1 MFGRYFSPRTDPC
14 PGNSGSGNKKIFQEF
29 SLIKRRIPFN
39 KFYIRFL
46 RTCLNTVI
54 FVPGNIMSAPRE
66 NFLQLL
72 EKIPA
77 FPESVHRI
85 LVLTSDIDCP
95 SKDLVEVVRH
105 DPIFT
110 LKILKVVNS
119 PLFGLVQKITS
130 IDQACVYVG
139 VNTIKNI
146 ALGLASIGALPGKN
160 KAGFSMN
167 DFWMHSLGVGT
178 VAWKLGEALHVP
190 LSEVGDYFA
199 AGLLHDVGKVVF
211 ALHMSEEFKQALDNS
226 AKNGH
231 ALYEAEREIIGT
243 THADMGAMLAK
254 KWSLPENLTACIA
267 GHHDSDV
274 AERPMIQ
281 DCVFAANQVG
291 KRLKYGFAGNLKEE
305 DLPQSLLDRFSMGLD
320 EIIESMPDLDEEME
334 NAKVFIQL

>member
-1 MFGRYFSPRTDPC
+1 MS
-14 PGNSGSGNKKIFQEF
+14 
-29 SLIKRRIPFN
+29 
-39 KFYIRFL
+39 
-46 RTCLNTVI
+46 
-54 FVPGNIMSAPRE
+54 NIMGAPQK

-72 EKIPA
+72 ENIPA

-95 SKDLVEVVRH
+95 PKELVEVVRH

-139 VNTIKNI
+139 VNTIRNI
-146 ALGLASIGALPGKN
+146 ALSLASIGALPGKN
-160 KAGFSMN
+160 KAGFSMS
-167 DFWMHSLGVGT
+167 DFWLHSLAVAT
-178 VAWKLGEALHVP
+178 VSWKLGEALKVP

-211 ALHMSEEFKQALDNS
+211 ALHMPEEFRQALGS
-226 AKNGH
+226 AAKNGH

-274 AERPMIQ
+274 GKGSMIQ
-281 DCVFAANQVG
+281 GCVFAANQVG
-291 KRLKYGFAGNLKEE
+291 KRLKCGFAGNFKEE
-305 DLPQSLLDRFSMGLD
+305 DLPQPLRDRFSMGVD

-334 NAKVFIQL
+334 HAKVFMQF